1 MLGCLCLSQFTSD
14 CGRSAAASGGR
25 PDAVRP
31 TPHTPARGYI
41 SHGGGSG
48 SRPVRSHRAGKEPPL
63 LTERK
68 TGRTRSSRTLE
79 CDVNLLLGTVS
90 KRLQEQF
97 LEFSFLVVDFS
108 EAREHRTEGLLWMH
122 ANGQNTWTSVSLH
135 VFIRYLPSSLSRFF
149 PGP

>member
-1 MLGCLCLSQFTSD
+1 MLGCLCLNQFTSD
-14 CGRSAAASGGR
+14 CGRSAAASGGLKQCTR
-25 PDAVRP
+25 PCTR
-31 TPHTPARGYI
+31 TPARGNV

-68 TGRTRSSRTLE
+68 TGRTRSSRTLV

-108 EAREHRTEGLLWMH
+108 EAREHSTEGSLWMH
-122 ANGQNTWTSVSLH
+122 TNGWNTWTSVSLN